1 MTRFVV
7 DARTL
12 LRVLESG
19 RTVPPAHQLVAP
31 ASIRS
36 QVMDLLLQKVQH
48 GDLTEQ
54 EALAVHEQLTETKLR
69 LLNDRVSRRTAWD
82 IARQQGWDTIGNAEC
97 IALVKLQADALMTI
111 DADLAAAAAKLVP
124 VAALERLFET

>member
-12 LRVLESG
+12 LRVLERQDRSARPSVG
-19 RTVPPAHQLVAP
+19 GARLDPVAGHGPAA
-31 ASIRS
+31 AEGS
-36 QVMDLLLQKVQH
+36 D

-82 IARQQGWDTIGNAEC
+82 IARQQGWDTIGNAS
-97 IALVKLQADALMTI
+97 ASRWSGSRPT
-111 DADLAAAAAKLVP
+111 P
-124 VAALERLFET
+124 

>member
-54 EALAVHEQLTETKLR
+54 KTLALHE
-69 LLNDRVSRRTAWD
+69 
-82 IARQQGWDTIGNAEC
+82 
-97 IALVKLQADALMTI
+97 
-111 DADLAAAAAKLVP
+111 
-124 VAALERLFET
+124 

>member
-36 QVMDLLLQKVQH
+36 QVMDLLLQK
-48 GDLTEQ
+48 E
-54 EALAVHEQLTETKLR
+54 
-69 LLNDRVSRRTAWD
+69 
-82 IARQQGWDTIGNAEC
+82 IGRAH
-97 IALVKLQADALMTI
+97 V
-111 DADLAAAAAKLVP
+111 
-124 VAALERLFET
+124 